1 MHYLALS
8 TPNNTMLLCKGKALI
23 RSRKLNRSL
32 TPVSY
37 PKSIFARKLLLES

>member
-1 MHYLALS
+1 MHCLALS
-8 TPNNTMLLCKGKALI
+8 APNNTMLLCKGKALNY
-23 RSRKLNRSL
+23 SREFNRSL

>member
-1 MHYLALS
+1 MHCLALS
-8 TPNNTMLLCKGKALI
+8 TPINTMLLCKETALSY
-23 RSRKLNRSL
+23 SRKINRSL